1 MSTVVEPQQ
10 VLARARE
17 VVSSCTG
24 FRDTAISPTAVD
36 RVVRA
41 ELARGRT
48 AAELMAELQRPGTP
62 LARALLDAV
71 LVGETYFFRHPEQF
85 RFLAAEAVPA
95 ALRRGSLVMRGWSAG
110 CASGEETYSIAAC
123 LLGMAPS
130 GVRVEVLGTDLHEGR
145 LEFARRGVYGNWSR
159 REAGPLLYPVY
170 ENTAVE
176 GRVSVLEHVRAVTKF
191 AQGNLLEP
199 LAQSHGSFDVIFCRN
214 VLTYFSPEAVQTAL
228 GHLARAL
235 VPGGFLLL
243 GTVEVDHP
251 PAGLVRV
258 GVPELQAF
266 RRPMPNEQV
275 SARPN
280 ARESDPARVA
290 MRVTPATTPAP
301 VPVPVR
307 VPAPSPVRLHLEA
320 LQRIEGGDAA
330 GAAST
335 LEKLLEQFRDYLP
348 GMLELALLRERAG
361 AREAAF
367 ALMHTVRDIAARLP
381 PDLTIEGP
389 EPLPARFYRAS
400 ADAFLT
406 LGAIE

>member
-1 MSTVVEPQQ
+1 MNSVVESQQ

-24 FRDTAISPTAVD
+24 FRDTAISPSAVD

-41 ELARGRT
+41 ELARGRS
-48 AAELMAELQRPGTP
+48 ASELLAELQRPGAP

-85 RFLAAEAVPA
+85 RFLATEVVPA
-95 ALRRGSLVMRGWSAG
+95 ALRRGNLTLRGWSAG
-110 CASGEETYSIAAC
+110 CASGEEAYSIAAC
-123 LLGMAPS
+123 LLNMTPPGT
-130 GVRVEVLGTDLHEGR
+130 RVEVLGTDLHEGR
-145 LEFARRGVYGNWSR
+145 LEAARRGVYGNWSR
-159 REAGPLLYPVY
+159 REAGPLLHPLYQ
-170 ENTAVE
+170 ELTE
-176 GRVSVLEHVRAVTKF
+176 GRVSILDSVRAVVRF

-199 LAQSHGSFDVIFCRN
+199 LAETHGSFDVIFCRN
-214 VLTYFSPEAVQTAL
+214 VLTYFSPDAVQVAL

-258 GVPELQAF
+258 GPPELQAF
-266 RRPMPNEQV
+266 RRP
-275 SARPN
+275 
-280 ARESDPARVA
+280 
-290 MRVTPATTPAP
+290 TPKELAPAP
-301 VPVPVR
+301 TPKPVIREPEPFKA
-307 VPAPSPVRLHLEA
+307 PAPAKTPPPPPPPSAVSLHTEA
-320 LQRIEGGDAA
+320 LQRIEGGDEA
-330 GAAST
+330 GAAT
-335 LEKLLEQFRDYLP
+335 LLEKLLQQFRDYLP

-367 ALMHTVRDIAARLP
+367 ALMHTVRDNAARLP
-381 PDLTIEGP
+381 PDSIIEGP

>member
-1 MSTVVEPQQ
+1 MSTVVDPQQ
-10 VLARARE
+10 LLARARE

-36 RVVRA
+36 RVMRA
-41 ELARGRT
+41 ELARGRS
-48 AAELMAELQRPGTP
+48 AEELMAELQRPGAP

-85 RFLAAEAVPA
+85 RFLAAEAAPA
-95 ALRRGSLVMRGWSAG
+95 ALRRGNFVLRGWSAG
-110 CASGEETYSIAAC
+110 CASGEEAYSIAAC
-123 LLGMAPS
+123 LLGMAPP
-130 GVRVEVLGTDLHEGR
+130 GVRVEVIGTDLHEGR
-145 LEFARRGVYGNWSR
+145 LEYARRGTYGNWSR

-170 ENTAVE
+170 HDIGE
-176 GRVSVLEHVRAVTKF
+176 GRVSVMDSVRAVTRF

-199 LAQSHGSFDVIFCRN
+199 LAESFGSFDVIFCRN
-214 VLTYFSPEAVQTAL
+214 VLTYFSPEAVRTAL
-228 GHLARAL
+228 GHLAHAL

-258 GVPELQAF
+258 GPPELQAF
-266 RRPMPNEQV
+266 RRPLPQEL
-275 SARPN
+275 APPPRPIP
-280 ARESDPARVA
+280 REPEPVRVA
-290 MRVTPATTPAP
+290 MRVPPPAP
-301 VPVPVR
+301 TPP
-307 VPAPSPVRLHLEA
+307 PAPSPVRLHLEA
-320 LQRIEGGDAA
+320 LHRIESGDEA

-335 LEKLLEQFRDYLP
+335 LETLLEQFRDYIP

-367 ALMHTVRDIAARLP
+367 ALMHTVRDIASRLP
-381 PDLTIEGP
+381 PDLTIAGP

>member
-1 MSTVVEPQQ
+1 MSPGVVEPQQ

-17 VVSSCTG
+17 VVASCTG

-41 ELARGRT
+41 ELARGRSPS
-48 AAELMAELQRPGTP
+48 ELLAELQRPGAP

-85 RFLAAEAVPA
+85 RFLAYEAVPA
-95 ALRRGSLVMRGWSAG
+95 ALARGNLTLRGWSAG

-123 LLGMAPS
+123 LLNMAPP

-145 LEFARRGVYGNWSR
+145 LEAARRGTYGNWSR
-159 REAGPLLYPVY
+159 REAGPLLHPLYQEVG
-170 ENTAVE
+170 E
-176 GRVSVLEHVRAVTKF
+176 GRVSILDSVRAVVRF
-191 AQGNLLEP
+191 SQGNLLEP
-199 LAQSHGSFDVIFCRN
+199 LHEMHGLFDVIFCRN
-214 VLTYFSPEAVQTAL
+214 VLTYFSPDAVQVAL
-228 GHLARAL
+228 GHLAKAL

-258 GVPELQAF
+258 GAPELQAF
-266 RRPMPNEQV
+266 RRPLP
-275 SARPN
+275 
-280 ARESDPARVA
+280 REL
-290 MRVTPATTPAP
+290 TPAPKPAP
-301 VPVPVR
+301 VPVVR
-307 VPAPSPVRLHLEA
+307 EPEPFRAAASLRATTPPPPPAPTAVGLHTEA
-320 LQRIEGGDAA
+320 LQRIESGDEA
-330 GAAST
+330 GAAT
-335 LEKLLEQFRDYLP
+335 LLEKLLQQFRDYLP

-361 AREAAF
+361 SREAAF
-367 ALMHTVRDIAARLP
+367 ALMHTVRDNAARLP
-381 PDLTIEGP
+381 PDLIIEGP

>member
-1 MSTVVEPQQ
+1 MSSGVEAQQ

-24 FRDTAISPTAVD
+24 FRDTAISPSAVD

-41 ELARGRT
+41 ELARGRSP
-48 AAELMAELQRPGTP
+48 ADLMAELQRPGTP

-85 RFLAAEAVPA
+85 RFLASEAVPA
-95 ALRRGSLVMRGWSAG
+95 ALRRGSLTLRGWSAG

-123 LLGMAPS
+123 LLGMAPA

-145 LEFARRGVYGNWSR
+145 LEAARRGLYGNWSR
-159 REAGPLLYPVY
+159 REAGPLLYPLY
-170 ENTAVE
+170 TEMPD
-176 GRVSVLEHVRAVTKF
+176 GRVSILDSVRAVTRF
-191 AQGNLLEP
+191 VQGNLLEP
-199 LAQSHGSFDVIFCRN
+199 LPEVHGRFDVIFCRN
-214 VLTYFSPEAVQTAL
+214 VLTYFSPDAVQVAL

-258 GVPELQAF
+258 GPPELQAF
-266 RRPMPNEQV
+266 RRPTAKELAPPPKP
-275 SARPN
+275 A
-280 ARESDPARVA
+280 AREPEPVRVA
-290 MRVTPATTPAP
+290 MRVAATPPPPPAP
-301 VPVPVR
+301 PP
-307 VPAPSPVRLHLEA
+307 PAPSPVGLHTEA
-320 LQRIEGGDAA
+320 LQRIEGGDEA
-330 GAAST
+330 GAATILET
-335 LEKLLEQFRDYLP
+335 LLQQFRDYLP

-367 ALMHTVRDIAARLP
+367 ALMHTVRDNAARLP
-381 PDLTIEGP
+381 PDLIIEGP

>member
-1 MSTVVEPQQ
+1 MSSGVESQQ

-41 ELARGRT
+41 ELARGRS
-48 AAELMAELQRPGTP
+48 AMELLAELQRPGAP

-85 RFLAAEAVPA
+85 RFLANEAVPA
-95 ALRRGSLVMRGWSAG
+95 ALGRGNLTLRGWSAG
-110 CASGEETYSIAAC
+110 CASGEEAYSIAAC
-123 LLGMAPS
+123 LQNMVPP

-145 LEFARRGVYGNWSR
+145 LELARRGVYGNWSR
-159 REAGPLLYPVY
+159 REAGPLLHPLYLEV
-170 ENTAVE
+170 AE
-176 GRVSVLEHVRAVTKF
+176 GRVSILDSVRAVVRF

-199 LAQSHGSFDVIFCRN
+199 LAEVHGSFDVIFCRN
-214 VLTYFSPEAVQTAL
+214 VLTYFSPDAVQVAL

-258 GVPELQAF
+258 GAPELQAF
-266 RRPMPNEQV
+266 RRPLP
-275 SARPN
+275 
-280 ARESDPARVA
+280 RELTPPPTPKPVIREPEPFRASL
-290 MRVTPATTPAP
+290 RVTAPPPPPAP
-301 VPVPVR
+301 TAVG
-307 VPAPSPVRLHLEA
+307 LHTEA
-320 LQRIEGGDAA
+320 LQRIESGDET
-330 GAAST
+330 GAASL
-335 LEKLLEQFRDYLP
+335 LEKLLQQFRDYLP

-367 ALMHTVRDIAARLP
+367 ALMHTVRDNAARLP
-381 PDLTIEGP
+381 PDLIIEGP

>member
-1 MSTVVEPQQ
+1 MSTEVDSQQ

-17 VVSSCTG
+17 VVASCTG

-41 ELARGRT
+41 ELARGRS
-48 AAELMAELQRPGTP
+48 ASSLMAELRPGTV

-85 RFLAAEAVPA
+85 RFLASEAVPA
-95 ALRRGSLVMRGWSAG
+95 ALRRGGAVLRGWSAG

-123 LLGMAPS
+123 LLSTASPGM
-130 GVRVEVLGTDLHEGR
+130 RVEVLGTDLHEGR
-145 LEFARRGVYGNWSR
+145 LEYARRGIYGNWSR

-170 ENTAVE
+170 REVE
-176 GRVSVLEHVRAVTKF
+176 SGRVSVIDSVRAVTRF

-199 LAQSHGSFDVIFCRN
+199 LAEVHGSFDVIFCRN
-214 VLTYFSPEAVQTAL
+214 VLTYFSPDAVQTAL
-228 GHLARAL
+228 KHLARAL
-235 VPGGFLLL
+235 VPGGYLLL

-251 PAGLVRV
+251 PEGLVRA
-258 GVPELQAF
+258 GAPELQAF
-266 RRPMPNEQV
+266 RRPLPEELKPRV
-275 SARPN
+275 ISEPTPPRPPV
-280 ARESDPARVA
+280 RP
-290 MRVTPATTPAP
+290 PPPAP
-301 VPVPVR
+301 VVPR
-307 VPAPSPVRLHLEA
+307 RAPSPVSLHLDA
-320 LQRIEGGDAA
+320 LQLIESGDEA
-330 GAAST
+330 GAATT
-335 LEKLLEQFRDYLP
+335 LEKLLTQFREYLP
-348 GMLELALLRERAG
+348 GTLELALLRERAG

-367 ALMHTVRDIAARLP
+367 ALMHTVRDTAARLP
-381 PDLTIEGP
+381 PDQIIEGP

>member
-1 MSTVVEPQQ
+1 MSSQVESLQ

-17 VVSSCTG
+17 VVASCTG

-41 ELARGRT
+41 ELARGRSPS
-48 AAELMAELQRPGTP
+48 ELMAELQRPNGP

-85 RFLAAEAVPA
+85 RFLAAEAVPS
-95 ALRRGSLVMRGWSAG
+95 ALRRGSLHVRGWSAG

-123 LLGMAPS
+123 LLNTVTP
-130 GVRVEVLGTDLHEGR
+130 GVTVEVLGTDLHEGR
-145 LEFARRGVYGNWSR
+145 LEYARRGTYGNWSR
-159 REAGPLLYPVY
+159 REAGPLLYPLY
-170 ENTAVE
+170 QEIADS
-176 GRVSVLEHVRAVTKF
+176 RVSVNDSVRAVTRF

-199 LAQSHGSFDVIFCRN
+199 LAGVYGQFDVIFCRN

-235 VPGGFLLL
+235 VPGGHILL

-251 PAGLVRV
+251 PEGLVRV
-258 GVPELQAF
+258 GPPELQAF
-266 RRPMPNEQV
+266 RRPLPN
-275 SARPN
+275 SAPPPRPTPPPEV
-280 ARESDPARVA
+280 AR
-290 MRVTPATTPAP
+290 
-301 VPVPVR
+301 VPVR
-307 VPAPSPVRLHLEA
+307 PAPPPEPVRPPVSAVSLHTDA
-320 LQRIEGGDAA
+320 LQRIEGGDEK
-330 GAAST
+330 GAALT
-335 LEKLLEQFRDYLP
+335 LEQLLERFRDYLP

-361 AREAAF
+361 SREAAF
-367 ALMHTVRDIAARLP
+367 ALMHAVRDSAAKLP
-381 PDLTIEGP
+381 PDQIIEGP

-406 LGAIE
+406 LGSIE

>member
-1 MSTVVEPQQ
+1 MSTEVDSQQ

-17 VVSSCTG
+17 VVALCTG

-41 ELARGRT
+41 ELARGRS
-48 AAELMAELQRPGTP
+48 ASSLMAELRPGTI

-85 RFLAAEAVPA
+85 RFLASEAVPA
-95 ALRRGSLVMRGWSAG
+95 ALRRGGSVLRGWSAG

-123 LLGMAPS
+123 LLGTVSPGM
-130 GVRVEVLGTDLHEGR
+130 RVEVLGTDLHEGR
-145 LEFARRGVYGNWSR
+145 LEYARRGIYGNWSR

-170 ENTAVE
+170 REVEN
-176 GRVSVLEHVRAVTKF
+176 GRVSVIDSVRAVTRF

-199 LAQSHGSFDVIFCRN
+199 LAEVHGSFDVIFCRN
-214 VLTYFSPEAVQTAL
+214 VLTYFSPDAVQTAL

-251 PAGLVRV
+251 PAGLVRA
-258 GVPELQAF
+258 GLPELQAF
-266 RRPMPNEQV
+266 RRPLPQELAPPPRV
-275 SARPN
+275 SREPTPVRPPV
-280 ARESDPARVA
+280 R
-290 MRVTPATTPAP
+290 TPPPAP
-301 VPVPVR
+301 VVPR
-307 VPAPSPVRLHLEA
+307 PAPSPVRLHLDA
-320 LQRIEGGDAA
+320 LEHIESGDEA
-330 GAAST
+330 GASSI
-335 LEKLLEQFRDYLP
+335 LEKLLTQFREYLP
-348 GMLELALLRERAG
+348 GTLELALLRERAG

-367 ALMHTVRDIAARLP
+367 ALMHTVRDTAARLP
-381 PDLTIEGP
+381 PDQIIEGP

>member
-1 MSTVVEPQQ
+1 
-10 VLARARE
+10 
-17 VVSSCTG
+17 
-24 FRDTAISPTAVD
+24 
-36 RVVRA
+36 
-41 ELARGRT
+41 
-48 AAELMAELQRPGTP
+48 
-62 LARALLDAV
+62 LDAV

-95 ALRRGSLVMRGWSAG
+95 ALRRGNPVMRGWSAG

-176 GRVSVLEHVRAVTKF
+176 GRVSVLDHVRAVTKF

-199 LAQSHGSFDVIFCRN
+199 LAQSHGQFDVIFCRN

-258 GVPELQAF
+258 GAPELQAF
-266 RRPMPNEQV
+266 RRPLPQEQV
-275 SARPN
+275 PARP
-280 ARESDPARVA
+280 AVREPEPARVA
-290 MRVTPATTPAP
+290 MRVAPPPAPTPAP
-301 VPVPVR
+301 VV
-307 VPAPSPVRLHLEA
+307 APSPVRLHLEA
-320 LQRIEGGDAA
+320 LQRIESGDAA

-335 LEKLLEQFRDYLP
+335 LEKLLERFRDYLP

>member
-1 MSTVVEPQQ
+1 MSTVVESQQ

-24 FRDTAISPTAVD
+24 FRDTAISPAAVD

-41 ELARGRT
+41 ELARGRS
-48 AAELMAELQRPGTP
+48 AAELLTELQRPGTP
-62 LARALLDAV
+62 LAKALLDAV
-71 LVGETYFFRHPEQF
+71 LIGETYFFRHPEQF
-85 RFLAAEAVPA
+85 RFLSSEAVPA
-95 ALRRGSLVMRGWSAG
+95 ALRRGNPVVRGWSAG

-123 LLGMAPS
+123 LLGMATP

-170 ENTAVE
+170 ENTGVE
-176 GRVSVLEHVRAVTKF
+176 GRVSVLDHVRAVTKF

-199 LAQSHGSFDVIFCRN
+199 LAEAHGLFDVIFCRN
-214 VLTYFSPEAVQTAL
+214 VLTYFSPASVQTAL

-258 GVPELQAF
+258 GAPELQAF
-266 RRPMPNEQV
+266 RRPMPQELQAAQ
-275 SARPN
+275 ARPVV
-280 ARESDPARVA
+280 REPEPVRVSLRVA
-290 MRVTPATTPAP
+290 PTPPP
-301 VPVPVR
+301 
-307 VPAPSPVRLHLEA
+307 VPAPSPVRLHLDA

>member
-1 MSTVVEPQQ
+1 MSSGVESQQ

-41 ELARGRT
+41 ELARGRS
-48 AAELMAELQRPGTP
+48 AMELLAELQRPGTP

-85 RFLAAEAVPA
+85 RFLANEAVPA
-95 ALRRGSLVMRGWSAG
+95 ALRRGGLSLRGWSAG

-123 LLGMAPS
+123 LLNTAPK

-145 LEFARRGVYGNWSR
+145 LEIARRGLYGNWSR
-159 REAGPLLYPVY
+159 REAGPLLHPLY
-170 ENTAVE
+170 VE
-176 GRVSVLEHVRAVTKF
+176 VAESRVSILDAVRSVTRF

-199 LAQSHGSFDVIFCRN
+199 LPESYGSFDVIFCRN
-214 VLTYFSPEAVQTAL
+214 VLTYFSPDAVQVAL

-235 VPGGFLLL
+235 VPGGHLLL

-258 GVPELQAF
+258 GPPELQAF
-266 RRPMPNEQV
+266 RRPTPKELTPPP
-275 SARPN
+275 RPV
-280 ARESDPARVA
+280 AREPESVKMSVRAA
-290 MRVTPATTPAP
+290 TPPPAP
-301 VPVPVR
+301 PP
-307 VPAPSPVRLHLEA
+307 PAPTAVGLHTEA
-320 LQRIEGGDAA
+320 LQRIEGGDEA
-330 GAAST
+330 GAAT
-335 LEKLLEQFRDYLP
+335 LLEKLLQQFRDYLP

-381 PDLTIEGP
+381 PDQIIEGP

>member
-1 MSTVVEPQQ
+1 MSTGGVEPQQ

-17 VVSSCTG
+17 VVSLCTG
-24 FRDTAISPTAVD
+24 FRDTAISPTALE

-41 ELARGRT
+41 ELARGRS
-48 AAELMAELQRPGTP
+48 ASELMAELRPGTT

-85 RFLAAEAVPA
+85 RFLASEAVPA
-95 ALRRGSLVMRGWSAG
+95 ALRRGNLVLRGWSAG

-123 LLGMAPS
+123 LLGTVSP

-145 LEFARRGVYGNWSR
+145 LEYARRGLYGNWSR

-170 ENTAVE
+170 REMDNN
-176 GRVSVLEHVRAVTKF
+176 RVSVIDPVRAVTRF

-199 LAQSHGSFDVIFCRN
+199 LPETHGSFDVIFCRN

-228 GHLARAL
+228 THMVRAL
-235 VPGGFLLL
+235 VPGGYLLL
-243 GTVEVDHP
+243 GTVEVDNP
-251 PAGLVRV
+251 PAGLVRA
-258 GVPELQAF
+258 GLPELQAF
-266 RRPMPNEQV
+266 RRPLPHELQPPPRV
-275 SARPN
+275 
-280 ARESDPARVA
+280 AREPEPVRPPV
-290 MRVTPATTPAP
+290 RTPPPTPPAP
-301 VPVPVR
+301 R
-307 VPAPSPVRLHLEA
+307 PAPSPVSLHLEA
-320 LQRIEGGDAA
+320 LQRIEGGDEA
-330 GAAST
+330 GAAT
-335 LEKLLEQFRDYLP
+335 ILEKLLAQFRDYLP

-361 AREAAF
+361 GREAAF
-367 ALMHTVRDIAARLP
+367 ALMHTVRDNAARLP
-381 PDLTIEGP
+381 PDQTIEGP

>member
-1 MSTVVEPQQ
+1 MSSGVESQQ

-24 FRDTAISPTAVD
+24 FRDTAISPSAVD

-41 ELARGRT
+41 ELARGRS
-48 AAELMAELQRPGTP
+48 AAELLAELQRPGTP

-85 RFLAAEAVPA
+85 RFLASEVVPA
-95 ALRRGSLVMRGWSAG
+95 ALRRGELALRGWSAG

-123 LLGMAPS
+123 LLGMAPP

-145 LEFARRGVYGNWSR
+145 LQAARRGVYGNWSR
-159 REAGPLLYPVY
+159 REAGPMLYPLYTEV
-170 ENTAVE
+170 AD
-176 GRVSVLEHVRAVTKF
+176 GRVSIIDSVRAVTRF

-199 LAQSHGSFDVIFCRN
+199 LPELHGSFDVIFCRN
-214 VLTYFSPEAVQTAL
+214 VLTYFSPDAVQMAL

-235 VPGGFLLL
+235 VPGGHLLL

-258 GVPELQAF
+258 GPPELQAF
-266 RRPMPNEQV
+266 RRPTAKELAPPPKP
-275 SARPN
+275 A
-280 ARESDPARVA
+280 AREPEPFRVA
-290 MRVTPATTPAP
+290 MRAVTPPLPAP
-301 VPVPVR
+301 PP
-307 VPAPSPVRLHLEA
+307 PPSPVKLHTEA
-320 LQRIEGGDAA
+320 LQRIEGGDEA
-330 GAAST
+330 GAAT
-335 LEKLLEQFRDYLP
+335 ILEKLLQQFRDYLP

-367 ALMHTVRDIAARLP
+367 ALMNTVRDNAARLP

>member
-1 MSTVVEPQQ
+1 MSSGVEPQQ

-24 FRDTAISPTAVD
+24 FRDTAISSSAVE

-41 ELARGRT
+41 ELARGRS
-48 AAELMAELQRPGTP
+48 ASELLAELQRPGAP

-85 RFLAAEAVPA
+85 RFLASEVVPT
-95 ALRRGSLVMRGWSAG
+95 ALSRGNLSLRGWSAG

-123 LLGMAPS
+123 LLNMAPP

-145 LEFARRGVYGNWSR
+145 LEAARRGVYGNWSR
-159 REAGPLLYPVY
+159 REAGPVLHPLYLEV
-170 ENTAVE
+170 AE
-176 GRVSVLEHVRAVTKF
+176 GRVSILDPVRAVVRF

-199 LAQSHGSFDVIFCRN
+199 LPEIHGSFDVIFCRN
-214 VLTYFSPEAVQTAL
+214 VLTYFSPDAVRVAL

-235 VPGGFLLL
+235 VPGGVLLL

-258 GVPELQAF
+258 GPPELQAF
-266 RRPMPNEQV
+266 RRPLPRELTPPP
-275 SARPN
+275 APRPIV
-280 ARESDPARVA
+280 RESEPVKVPVHAK
-290 MRVTPATTPAP
+290 TPPPPPAP
-301 VPVPVR
+301 TAVG
-307 VPAPSPVRLHLEA
+307 LHTEA
-320 LQRIEGGDAA
+320 LQLIESGGET
-330 GAAST
+330 GAAT
-335 LEKLLEQFRDYLP
+335 VLEKLLQQFRDYLP

-367 ALMHTVRDIAARLP
+367 ALMHTVRDNAARLP
-381 PDLTIEGP
+381 PDQIIEGP

>member
-1 MSTVVEPQQ
+1 MSTAVESQQ

-24 FRDTAISPTAVD
+24 FRDTAISPAAVD

-41 ELARGRT
+41 ELARGRS
-48 AAELMAELQRPGTP
+48 AADLLAELQRPGAP

-71 LVGETYFFRHPEQF
+71 LIGETYFFRHPEQF
-85 RFLAAEAVPA
+85 RFIASEAMPA
-95 ALRRGSLVMRGWSAG
+95 ALRRGNPVVRGWSAG

-123 LLGMAPS
+123 LLGMAPP

-170 ENTAVE
+170 ENTGTE
-176 GRVSVLEHVRAVTKF
+176 GRVSVLDHVRAVTKF

-199 LAQSHGSFDVIFCRN
+199 LAEVHGSFDVIFCRN
-214 VLTYFSPEAVQTAL
+214 VLTYFSPESVQTAL

-258 GVPELQAF
+258 GAPELQAF
-266 RRPMPNEQV
+266 RRPLPQEQV
-275 SARPN
+275 PTRPV
-280 ARESDPARVA
+280 AREAEPIRVA
-290 MRVTPATTPAP
+290 MRVAPAPALTPAP
-301 VPVPVR
+301 VR
-307 VPAPSPVRLHLEA
+307 VPPPSPVRLHLDA

>member
-1 MSTVVEPQQ
+1 MSSGVESQQQ

-41 ELARGRT
+41 ELARGRS
-48 AAELMAELQRPGTP
+48 AAELLAELQRPGAP

-85 RFLAAEAVPA
+85 RFLASEAVPA
-95 ALRRGSLVMRGWSAG
+95 ALARGNITLRGWSAG

-123 LLGMAPS
+123 LLNMAPP

-145 LEFARRGVYGNWSR
+145 LEAARRGVYGNWSR
-159 REAGPLLYPVY
+159 REAGPMLHPLYQEV
-170 ENTAVE
+170 AE
-176 GRVSVLEHVRAVTKF
+176 GRVSILDSVRAVVRF

-199 LAQSHGSFDVIFCRN
+199 LHEMHGGFDVIFCRN

-258 GVPELQAF
+258 GPPELQAF
-266 RRPMPNEQV
+266 RRPMPREV
-275 SARPN
+275 VPSPGSRPV
-280 ARESDPARVA
+280 REPEPFRASLRV
-290 MRVTPATTPAP
+290 PPAP
-301 VPVPVR
+301 TPPPPPPP
-307 VPAPSPVRLHLEA
+307 PAPTAVGQHTEA
-320 LQRIEGGDAA
+320 LQRIESGDES
-330 GAAST
+330 GAAT
-335 LEKLLEQFRDYLP
+335 LLEKLLQQFRDYLP

-361 AREAAF
+361 SREAAF
-367 ALMHTVRDIAARLP
+367 ALMHTVRDNAARLP
-381 PDLTIEGP
+381 PDLIIEGP

>member
-1 MSTVVEPQQ
+1 MSSGVEPQQ

-24 FRDTAISPTAVD
+24 FRDTAISPSAVD

-41 ELARGRT
+41 ELARGRS
-48 AAELMAELQRPGTP
+48 ASELLAELQRPGAP

-85 RFLAAEAVPA
+85 RFLASEAVPA
-95 ALRRGSLVMRGWSAG
+95 ALRRGNPVLRGWSAG

-123 LLGMAPS
+123 LLGMVPQ
-130 GVRVEVLGTDLHEGR
+130 GVRVEVIGTDLHEGR
-145 LEFARRGVYGNWSR
+145 LEAARRGVYGNWSR
-159 REAGPLLYPVY
+159 REAGPLLHPLYLEV
-170 ENTAVE
+170 AD
-176 GRVSVLEHVRAVTKF
+176 GRVSILESVRAVTRF
-191 AQGNLLEP
+191 AQANLLEP
-199 LAQSHGSFDVIFCRN
+199 LPDSFGRFDVIFCRN
-214 VLTYFSPEAVQTAL
+214 VLTYFSPDAVQTAL
-228 GHLARAL
+228 GHLSRAL
-235 VPGGFLLL
+235 VPGGHLLL

-258 GVPELQAF
+258 GPPELQAF
-266 RRPMPNEQV
+266 RRPTPKELTPPPKPVVREPEPVRV
-275 SARPN
+275 SAR
-280 ARESDPARVA
+280 AAPAL
-290 MRVTPATTPAP
+290 TPRPP
-301 VPVPVR
+301 PP
-307 VPAPSPVRLHLEA
+307 PSPVSLHTEA
-320 LQRIEGGDAA
+320 LHRIEGGDEA
-330 GAAST
+330 GAST
-335 LEKLLEQFRDYLP
+335 ILEKLLQQFRDYLP

-367 ALMHTVRDIAARLP
+367 ALMHTVRDNAARLP
-381 PDLTIEGP
+381 PDQIIEGP

>member
-1 MSTVVEPQQ
+1 MSSGVEPQQ

-24 FRDTAISPTAVD
+24 FRDTAISPSAVD

-41 ELARGRT
+41 ELARGRS
-48 AAELMAELQRPGTP
+48 AAELLAELQRPGAP

-85 RFLAAEAVPA
+85 RFLASEVVPA
-95 ALRRGSLVMRGWSAG
+95 ALRRGGLTLRGWSAG

-123 LLGMAPS
+123 LLGMAPQ
-130 GVRVEVLGTDLHEGR
+130 GLRVEVLGTDLHEGR
-145 LEFARRGVYGNWSR
+145 LQAARKGVYGNWSR
-159 REAGPLLYPVY
+159 REAGPMLYPLYTEV
-170 ENTAVE
+170 AE
-176 GRVSVLEHVRAVTKF
+176 GRVSILDSVRAVTRF

-199 LAQSHGSFDVIFCRN
+199 LPESHGSFDVIFCRN
-214 VLTYFSPEAVQTAL
+214 VLTYFSPDAVQMAL

-235 VPGGFLLL
+235 VPGGHLLL

-258 GVPELQAF
+258 GPPELQAF
-266 RRPMPNEQV
+266 RRPTPKELAPPPKPV
-275 SARPN
+275 V
-280 ARESDPARVA
+280 REPE
-290 MRVTPATTPAP
+290 
-301 VPVPVR
+301 PVR
-307 VPAPSPVRLHLEA
+307 VALRTVTPPPAPPPAPPSPVKLHTEA
-320 LQRIEGGDAA
+320 LQRIEGGDEA
-330 GAAST
+330 GAAT
-335 LEKLLEQFRDYLP
+335 ILEKLLQQFRDYLP

-361 AREAAF
+361 SREAAF
-367 ALMHTVRDIAARLP
+367 ALMHTVRDNAARLP
-381 PDLTIEGP
+381 PDLIIEGP

>member
-1 MSTVVEPQQ
+1 MSTGVEPQQ

-41 ELARGRT
+41 ELARGRS

-85 RFLAAEAVPA
+85 RFLASEAVPA
-95 ALRRGSLVMRGWSAG
+95 ALRRGNLVLRGWSAG

-123 LLGMAPS
+123 LLGMAPP

-145 LEFARRGVYGNWSR
+145 LEYARRGTYGNWSR
-159 REAGPLLYPVY
+159 REAGPLLYPLY
-170 ENTAVE
+170 HDIAE
-176 GRVSVLEHVRAVTKF
+176 GRVSVMDNVRAVTRF

-199 LAQSHGSFDVIFCRN
+199 LAESFGSFDVIFCRN
-214 VLTYFSPEAVQTAL
+214 VLTYFSPDAVQTAL

-258 GVPELQAF
+258 GAPELQAF
-266 RRPMPNEQV
+266 RRPMPQEQV
-275 SARPN
+275 PPPRP
-280 ARESDPARVA
+280 AYREPEPVRVA
-290 MRVTPATTPAP
+290 MRVPPPPARTPPPAP
-301 VPVPVR
+301 A
-307 VPAPSPVRLHLEA
+307 PAPSPVRLHLEA
-320 LQRIEGGDAA
+320 LQSIEGGDAA

-335 LEKLLEQFRDYLP
+335 LEKLLEQFRDYIP

-381 PDLTIEGP
+381 PDLIIQGP

>member
-1 MSTVVEPQQ
+1 MSTGVEPQQ
-10 VLARARE
+10 VLARARA

-41 ELARGRT
+41 ELARGRS
-48 AAELMAELQRPGTP
+48 ASELMAELQRPGTP
-62 LARALLDAV
+62 LERALLDAV

-85 RFLAAEAVPA
+85 RFLASEAVPS
-95 ALRRGSLVMRGWSAG
+95 ALRRGGPVVRGWSAG

-123 LLGMAPS
+123 LQGTVPQN
-130 GVRVEVLGTDLHEGR
+130 VRVEVLGTDLHEGR
-145 LEFARRGVYGNWSR
+145 LEYARRGVYGTWSR
-159 REAGPLLYPVY
+159 REAGPLLYPLY
-170 ENTAVE
+170 QDAAE
-176 GRVSVLEHVRAVTKF
+176 GRVRILDSVRAVTRF

-199 LAQSHGSFDVIFCRN
+199 LAEIHGSFDVIFCRN
-214 VLTYFSPEAVQTAL
+214 VLTYFAPDAVQVAL

-235 VPGGFLLL
+235 VPGGHLLL

-258 GVPELQAF
+258 GPPELQAF
-266 RRPMPNEQV
+266 RRPTPQELTPPPRAV
-275 SARPN
+275 T
-280 ARESDPARVA
+280 RELEIR
-290 MRVTPATTPAP
+290 PAP
-301 VPVPVR
+301 SRAAPLPPPQ
-307 VPAPSPVRLHLEA
+307 PAPSPVRLHLEA
-320 LQRIEGGDAA
+320 LQRIESGDEA
-330 GAAST
+330 GAATT
-335 LEKLLEQFRDYLP
+335 LEKLLQQFRDYLP

-367 ALMHTVRDIAARLP
+367 ALMHTVRDNAARLP

>member
-1 MSTVVEPQQ
+1 MSTGVEPQQ
-10 VLARARE
+10 LLTRARE

-24 FRDTAISPTAVD
+24 FRDTAISPSAVD

-41 ELARGRT
+41 ELARGRS
-48 AAELMAELQRPGTP
+48 AAELMAELQRPGAP
-62 LARALLDAV
+62 LAKALLDAV

-85 RFLAAEAVPA
+85 RFLASEAVPA
-95 ALRRGSLVMRGWSAG
+95 ALRRGNGVLRGWSAG

-123 LLGMAPS
+123 LLGMAPA
-130 GVRVEVLGTDLHEGR
+130 GTRVEVLGTDLHEGR
-145 LEFARRGVYGNWSR
+145 LEYARRGVYGNWSR

-170 ENTAVE
+170 QETAVE
-176 GRVSVLEHVRAVTKF
+176 GRVSVLDHVRAVTRF
-191 AQGNLLEP
+191 TQGNLLEP
-199 LAQSHGSFDVIFCRN
+199 LAEVHGSFDVIFCRN
-214 VLTYFSPEAVQTAL
+214 VLTYFSPDAVQTAL

-258 GVPELQAF
+258 GLPELQAF
-266 RRPMPNEQV
+266 RRPLPQELQAPPRPV
-275 SARPN
+275 ARSP
-280 ARESDPARVA
+280 EPARA
-290 MRVTPATTPAP
+290 ALRVTPPPMPAP
-301 VPVPVR
+301 A
-307 VPAPSPVRLHLEA
+307 PAPSPVHLHLEA
-320 LQRIEGGDAA
+320 LQRIESGDET

-381 PDLTIEGP
+381 PDLTVKGP